1 MSLPVLIAIVV
12 VGIALCV
19 AAVHFTGGSKQ
30 ATLAAEDDAMRR
42 FGEDFPDE
50 TIFRVRLTEDRRT
63 AFLVLD
69 GNRTGIVQTIG
80 DRFLTRIITPPDID
94 SIEFG
99 RSAKLSIRFK
109 DFTWGGGQFA
119 FGAAHD
125 AGAVLQALGGGPISR
140 QGRENGEL

>member
-1 MSLPVLIAIVV
+1 MSLPVLVAIVV

-30 ATLAAEDDAMRR
+30 ATLAAEDDAIRR
-42 FGEDFPDE
+42 FAEDFPDE
-50 TIFRVRLTEDRRT
+50 TIFTVRLTEDRRT

-69 GNRTGIVQTIG
+69 GDRTGIVRAIG
-80 DRFLTRIITPPDID
+80 DRFLTRIVTPPDIA

-99 RSAKLSIRFK
+99 RPAMLSIRFK

-119 FGAAHD
+119 FGASHD
-125 AGAVLQALGGGPISR
+125 AGAVLQALGGGAFSGE
-140 QGRENGEL
+140 GRKNGKL